1 MKDLP
6 IELISVVVENISST
20 SDLVS
25 LRSVNSTCHHFVTPH
40 LFRKIHIHNSV
51 QSAQKC
57 RSIIDSPSLAPHV
70 REVVYDP
77 RDHAQFCLLPP
88 GTQGKS
94 FMKRFSFT
102 KQLILSTGVCDE
114 LEIAELEDAL
124 TETLCALPGFKNL
137 ESVVLNFWP
146 SFRSQSGT
154 EIQEHPFWFT
164 NRQVT
169 VLHAVHYALKSSCIR
184 SLTLNNVVLMS
195 SACYDFVSSVTNSPL
210 HHFSMSIVAN
220 SELGAWSG
228 SKALNGSIS
237 SLLPVSNAN
246 LKSLVLR
253 SPQGLY
259 HSLNT
264 QLRSSNYPG
273 LETLVLENIVF
284 DPTPSVDGIEDFI
297 VRHKASLRRLELHSC
312 SSYVPSISTP
322 IRRWST
328 IWNRLEEE
336 LVSLTEIVVDD
347 AHQGYTLLDG
357 PSGYIPHPAL
367 PVTPAEL
374 VQDEDLYTQ
383 FSDRVNLRSV
393 LPKTRP

>member
-6 IELISVVVENISST
+6 IELVSVVVENISST
-20 SDLVS
+20 SDLLS

-40 LFRKIHIHNSV
+40 VFRKIHIHNSV

-57 RSIIDSPSLAPHV
+57 RSIIDSPSLATHV

-77 RDHAQFCLLPP
+77 RDHAQFCLLPA
-88 GTQGKS
+88 GAQ
-94 FMKRFSFT
+94 
-102 KQLILSTGVCDE
+102 GVCDE
-114 LEIAELEDAL
+114 LEIAELEDVL
-124 TETLCALPGFKNL
+124 TETFCSLPGFKNL

-146 SFRSQSGT
+146 SFRSQSGS

-164 NRQVT
+164 NRQIA
-169 VLHAVHYALKSSCIR
+169 VLHAVHHTIKSSCIR
-184 SLTLNNVVLMS
+184 SLTVNNVILMS
-195 SACYDFVSSVTNSPL
+195 SACYDFVLSVTNSPL
-210 HHFSMSIVAN
+210 QHFSMSIVAN

-237 SLLPVSNAN
+237 SLLPPSNTN
-246 LKSLVLR
+246 LKTLVLR

-264 QLRSSNYPG
+264 QLRSSNYPA

-284 DPTPSVDGIEDFI
+284 DPTPSVDGIEEFI

-312 SSYVPSISTP
+312 SSYVPSTSTP
-322 IRRWST
+322 IRTWST
-328 IWNRLEEE
+328 IWKRLEEE
-336 LVSLTEIVVDD
+336 LVSLTEIVVDN
-347 AHQGYTLLDG
+347 AHQGYALLDG
-357 PSGYIPHPAL
+357 TSGYIPHPSL

-374 VQDEDLYTQ
+374 IQDQELYSQ

-393 LPKTRP
+393 LARTFL

>member
-6 IELISVVVENISST
+6 IELVSVVVENISST
-20 SDLVS
+20 SDLLS

-40 LFRKIHIHNSV
+40 VFRKIHIHNSV

-57 RSIIDSPSLAPHV
+57 RSIIDSPSLATHV

-77 RDHAQFCLLPP
+77 RDHAQFCLLPA
-88 GTQGKS
+88 GAQ
-94 FMKRFSFT
+94 
-102 KQLILSTGVCDE
+102 GVCDE
-114 LEIAELEDAL
+114 LEIAELEDVL
-124 TETLCALPGFKNL
+124 TETFCSLPGFKNL

-146 SFRSQSGT
+146 SFRSQSGS

-164 NRQVT
+164 NRQIA
-169 VLHAVHYALKSSCIR
+169 VLHAVHHTMKSSCIR
-184 SLTLNNVVLMS
+184 SLTVNNVILMS
-195 SACYDFVSSVTNSPL
+195 SACYDFVLSVTNSPL
-210 HHFSMSIVAN
+210 QHFSMSIVAN

-237 SLLPVSNAN
+237 SLLPPSNTN
-246 LKSLVLR
+246 LKTLVLR

-264 QLRSSNYPG
+264 QLRSSNYPA

-284 DPTPSVDGIEDFI
+284 DPTPSVDGIEEFI

-312 SSYVPSISTP
+312 SSYVPSTSTP
-322 IRRWST
+322 IRTWST
-328 IWNRLEEE
+328 IWKRLEEE
-336 LVSLTEIVVDD
+336 LVSLTEIVVDN
-347 AHQGYTLLDG
+347 AHQGYALLDG
-357 PSGYIPHPAL
+357 TSGYIPHPSL

-374 VQDEDLYTQ
+374 IQDQELYSQ

-393 LPKTRP
+393 LARTFL

>member
-20 SDLVS
+20 SDLLS

-40 LFRKIHIHNSV
+40 VFRKIHIHNSV

-57 RSIIDSPSLAPHV
+57 RSIIDSPSLATHV

-77 RDHAQFCLLPP
+77 RDHAQFCLLPA
-88 GTQGKS
+88 GAQ
-94 FMKRFSFT
+94 
-102 KQLILSTGVCDE
+102 GVCDE
-114 LEIAELEDAL
+114 LEIAELEDVL
-124 TETLCALPGFKNL
+124 TETFCSLPGFKNL

-146 SFRSQSGT
+146 SFRSQSGS

-164 NRQVT
+164 NRQIA
-169 VLHAVHYALKSSCIR
+169 VLHAVHHTIKSSCIR
-184 SLTLNNVVLMS
+184 SLTVNNVILMS
-195 SACYDFVSSVTNSPL
+195 SACYDFVLSVTNSPL
-210 HHFSMSIVAN
+210 QHFSMSIVAN

-237 SLLPVSNAN
+237 SLLPPSNTN
-246 LKSLVLR
+246 LKTLVLR

-264 QLRSSNYPG
+264 QLRSSNYPA

-284 DPTPSVDGIEDFI
+284 DPTPSVDGIEEFI

-312 SSYVPSISTP
+312 SSYVPSTSTP
-322 IRRWST
+322 IRTWST
-328 IWNRLEEE
+328 IWKRLEEE
-336 LVSLTEIVVDD
+336 LVSLTEIVVDN
-347 AHQGYTLLDG
+347 AHQGYALLDG
-357 PSGYIPHPAL
+357 TSGYIPHPSL

-374 VQDEDLYTQ
+374 IQDQELYSQ

-393 LPKTRP
+393 LTRTFL